1 MELLFWIFL
10 IAVFVFFFV
19 PSVRLWLL
27 QRIVARLQRKMQSQ
41 FEEQMRRA
49 SSAQSTSSGDSPS
62 TAPRQKL
69 DIDSIEAKRF
79 DKENSRDYVD
89 FEELPK

>member
-10 IAVFVFFFV
+10 ICVLVFFFV

-27 QRIVARLQRKMQSQ
+27 SRLVARLQRKMQSQ
-41 FEEQMRRA
+41 FEEQMRR
-49 SSAQSTSSGDSPS
+49 SQGAQSARREQRQGSS
-62 TAPRQKL
+62 PREKL

-79 DKENSRDYVD
+79 DKENSNDYVD
-89 FEELPK
+89 FEELP